1 MGRGLIMSHYK
12 NNYIYIYIY
21 MWAGTSSCPIIYMDE
36 VAEQEDAVAELWRTQ
51 SHESQS
57 YGVAELS
64 HESTLVFSPLRAA
77 SKPRRL
83 RPATPGF
90 ECALYRFVTRYF
102 LVLARGESRPEAF

>member
-1 MGRGLIMSHYK
+1 
-12 NNYIYIYIY
+12 
-21 MWAGTSSCPIIYMDE
+21 MDE
-36 VAEQEDAVAELWRTQ
+36 VAEQEYAVAELWRTQ

-102 LVLARGESRPEAF
+102 LVLARGESRPEAI